1 MKINT
6 SPLFRRGKGRLWA
19 VGTLIG
25 MTFLALV
32 LVLGFLT
39 GCPTATN
46 NGDNGNG
53 DTTPLP
59 AFPITVTDQLGR
71 TVTIEA
77 EPQKIISLSPGNTE
91 IVYALGL
98 EDRLVGVT
106 TYCVYPEAA
115 QDKPKIGGFSTVE
128 VEKVIEIQPDLVLA
142 ASIHQAETIPHLE
155 ALGLTII
162 AFSPGTL
169 DEVLEALTL
178 LGQVTGAE
186 EKANEVVGE
195 MESRIKAITDKTANL
210 TAADKPSVFV
220 HIFPGLYSAGSDKLI
235 HELIVKAGGINIV
248 SELTGYPVLSLEAI
262 IDANP
267 QIMLASIG
275 HGSGEDATL
284 QELLDE
290 ERLAGVDARLNDRVY
305 GIVGDIINK
314 PTPRIVDGLEEMAR
328 LFYPELFD

>member
-1 MKINT
+1 MKINV
-6 SPLFRRGKGRLWA
+6 SSLFRGGKSRA
-19 VGTLIG
+19 RAAGTMIG

-39 GCPTATN
+39 GCPTTD

-59 AFPITVTDQLGR
+59 AFPMTVTDQLGR
-71 TVTIEA
+71 TVTIQA

-98 EDRLVGVT
+98 EGSLVGVT

-115 QDKPKIGGFSTVE
+115 KDKPKIGGFSSVE
-128 VEKVIEIQPDLVLA
+128 VEKVTEIQPDLILA
-142 ASIHQAETIPHLE
+142 TSLHEAEVIPQLE
-155 ALGLTII
+155 ALGFTII

-169 DEVLEALTL
+169 DEVLEAMTMM
-178 LGQVTGAE
+178 GQIAGVE
-186 EKANEVVGE
+186 EKASEVVGD

-210 TAADKPSVFV
+210 AEADKPSVFV

-235 HELIVKAGGINIV
+235 SELIVKAGGINITG
-248 SELTGYPVLSLEAI
+248 ELTGYPVMSLEAI

-305 GIVGDIINK
+305 GIAGDIINK